1 MGKKSL
7 TKSTAKKK
15 TTTSAKKKSPDKKTE
30 AVSAKKGKTQK
41 NTTKTKKPTLKSLR
55 KKQFDA
61 WRPEKLF
68 VPEPDPAAKNAF
80 TAPPVT
86 DDYGKEQAETIRA
99 LLLWDLNEPSPVAK
113 APEPEPEKAQEPA
126 AQKPEPPKEKPPEP
140 EPPKKQ
146 VPVEELL
153 TKKFDLWQ
161 PKTLYVPP
169 ADQSGKNCSAP
180 PVTGDYEKDQAET
193 IRALLLWDLNEPS
206 PVARAKPPEPEPEKP
221 QQPADQK
228 PQPPKEKPPEP
239 EAETRAQP
247 EAESK
252 KTDQNKAEEKP
263 ANTEAVAE
271 AKAEPKTEKTPE
283 PEKKQATEAQP
294 APEKKPEKAEKK
306 QKPEAA
312 AKPEKS
318 EKAKAS
324 EKPASKKD
332 SDSGGGA
339 AGPPGGP
346 PEPPKPPVAEKKE
359 PPLDPKLMALIAI
372 VGLLFLL
379 IIGASFKNADNY
391 YLKQTDRAIEIWKGK
406 FSPRGQEKI
415 VTLPGQQAPETEKA
429 VYARKEALSLAFN
442 HFMDRADALSE
453 AEDLIDFQSIRENLE
468 KAKKYAT
475 TDQQKQR
482 VNQRLETM
490 DFLMLLYK
498 ANVAAEKQTLESLE
512 NAMEFL
518 ERAAAL
524 DISKQ
529 ARRSLEDRMTA
540 IQESASDL
548 EEEAAAE
555 KAAEAEQ
562 AAKAEKAAETETT
575 SEAKQAGE
583 DQQQD
588 GQAAPEPNGDAAE
601 TTGKEADKDSDKQ
614 SGQNSKDSSQD
625 SDDPG
630 AQSESGQQ

>member
-15 TTTSAKKKSPDKKTE
+15 TTTSAKKKNPEKKT
-30 AVSAKKGKTQK
+30 AAASAKKGNTQK
-41 NTTKTKKPTLKSLR
+41 NTTKTKSKKPTLKSLR

-61 WRPEKLF
+61 WSPEKLF
-68 VPEPDPAAKNAF
+68 KPEPDPAAKNAF
-80 TAPPVT
+80 T
-86 DDYGKEQAETIRA
+86 
-99 LLLWDLNEPSPVAK
+99 
-113 APEPEPEKAQEPA
+113 
-126 AQKPEPPKEKPPEP
+126 
-140 EPPKKQ
+140 
-146 VPVEELL
+146 
-153 TKKFDLWQ
+153 
-161 PKTLYVPP
+161 
-169 ADQSGKNCSAP
+169 AP

-206 PVARAKPPEPEPEKP
+206 PVAKTKPPEAEAEKPQKPAPEKPEPPKEKKPEPEPPKKQVPVEELLAKKFDLWQPETLYVPPEDQDRKNFTAPTVTGDYEKDQAETIRALLMWDINEPSPVAKTKPPEAEAEKP
-221 QQPADQK
+221 QKPAPEK
-228 PQPPKEKPPEP
+228 PEPPKEKPPE
-239 EAETRAQP
+239 
-247 EAESK
+247 AESK
-252 KTDQNKAEEKP
+252 A
-263 ANTEAVAE
+263 
-271 AKAEPKTEKTPE
+271 EKTPE
-283 PEKKQATEAQP
+283 PEKKQTSEAQP
-294 APEKKPEKAEKK
+294 DPEKKPEKAEKK
-306 QKPEAA
+306 Q
-312 AKPEKS
+312 KPEKS

-332 SDSGGGA
+332 SDTGGSGGA

-379 IIGASFKNADNY
+379 IIGASFRNGDNY
-391 YLKQTDRAIEIWKGK
+391 YLKQTHSALEIWKGK

-415 VTLPGQQAPETEKA
+415 VTLPGQQMPEKEKEI
-429 VYARKEALSLAFN
+429 YSKKEALSLAFN
-442 HFMDRADALSE
+442 HYMDRADALSE
-453 AEDLIDFQSIRENLE
+453 AEDLIDFQTIRENLE

-518 ERAAAL
+518 DRAAAL
-524 DISKQ
+524 DISEQ
-529 ARRSLEDRMTA
+529 ARRALEDRMAA
-540 IQESASDL
+540 IQESASAL
-548 EEEAAAE
+548 EKEAAAE

-562 AAKAEKAAETETT
+562 AAKAEKAAEAETT
-575 SEAKQAGE
+575 SETKQAE
-583 DQQQD
+583 KDQQQD
-588 GQAAPEPNGDAAE
+588 GQPAPEPNGDAAE
-601 TTGKEADKDSDKQ
+601 TTETEADKDSDKQ
-614 SGQNSKDSSQD
+614 SVQDAKDSSQD

-630 AQSESGQQ
+630 TRPESEQQ

>member
-15 TTTSAKKKSPDKKTE
+15 SPEKKT
-30 AVSAKKGKTQK
+30 AAASAKKGKTQK
-41 NTTKTKKPTLKSLR
+41 NTTKTKSKKPTLKSLR

-61 WRPEKLF
+61 WSPEKLF
-68 VPEPDPAAKNAF
+68 KPEPDPAAQNAF
-80 TAPPVT
+80 TAPPIT
-86 DDYGKEQAETIRA
+86 GDYEKDQAETIRA
-99 LLLWDLNEPSPVAK
+99 LLLWDVNKPSPVAK
-113 APEPEPEKAQEPA
+113 AKPPEPEPDKPQESA
-126 AQKPEPPKEKPPEP
+126 VQKPEPPKEKPPEP

-146 VPVEELL
+146 VPVEQLL
-153 TKKFDLWQ
+153 TKKFDPWQ

-169 ADQSGKNCSAP
+169 ADQGGKNFTAP

-193 IRALLLWDLNEPS
+193 IRALLLWDINKPS
-206 PVARAKPPEPEPEKP
+206 PVTKA
-221 QQPADQK
+221 
-228 PQPPKEKPPEP
+228 KPPEP
-239 EAETRAQP
+239 EAEKPQEPAAQKPEPPKEKQPEAETKAEP

-252 KTDQNKAEEKP
+252 KTDQSKAEQKP
-263 ANTEAVAE
+263 AGAE
-271 AKAEPKTEKTPE
+271 AKAEKTPE
-283 PEKKQATEAQP
+283 PEKKPAPEAQP
-294 APEKKPEKAEKK
+294 AAEKKTEKK
-306 QKPEAA
+306 QKPEAS
-312 AKPEKS
+312 AKPEKP

-324 EKPASKKD
+324 DKPASKKD

-391 YLKQTDRAIEIWKGK
+391 YLKQTHSALEIWKGK
-406 FSPRGQEKI
+406 FSPRGQAKI
-415 VTLPGQQAPETEKA
+415 VTLPGQQMPEKEKE
-429 VYARKEALSLAFN
+429 VYSKKEALSLAFN
-442 HFMDRADALSE
+442 HYMDRADALSE
-453 AEDLIDFQSIRENLE
+453 AEDLIDFQTIRENLE
-468 KAKKYAT
+468 KAKKYAA

-518 ERAAAL
+518 DRAAAL
-524 DISKQ
+524 DISEQ
-529 ARRSLEDRMTA
+529 ARRALEDRMAT
-540 IQESASDL
+540 IQESASAL

-555 KAAEAEQ
+555 KAAEAQQ
-562 AAKAEKAAETETT
+562 AAKAEKAAEAETT
-575 SEAKQAGE
+575 SETKQAGE

-588 GQAAPEPNGDAAE
+588 GQPAPEPNGDAAE
-601 TTGKEADKDSDKQ
+601 TTETEADKDSDKQ
-614 SGQNSKDSSQD
+614 SGQDSKDSSQD

-630 AQSESGQQ
+630 DRPESEQQ

>member
-15 TTTSAKKKSPDKKTE
+15 TTTSAKKKSPEKKT
-30 AVSAKKGKTQK
+30 AAASAKKGKTQK

-61 WRPEKLF
+61 WRPEKPF

-86 DDYGKEQAETIRA
+86 GDYGKEQAETIRA

-113 APEPEPEKAQEPA
+113 APEPEAEKAQEPA
-126 AQKPEPPKEKPPEP
+126 AQKPEPPKEKPPE
-140 EPPKKQ
+140 
-146 VPVEELL
+146 
-153 TKKFDLWQ
+153 
-161 PKTLYVPP
+161 
-169 ADQSGKNCSAP
+169 
-180 PVTGDYEKDQAET
+180 AET
-193 IRALLLWDLNEPS
+193 
-206 PVARAKPPEPEPEKP
+206 K
-221 QQPADQK
+221 
-228 PQPPKEKPPEP
+228 
-239 EAETRAQP
+239 AEP

-252 KTDQNKAEEKP
+252 KTDPSKAEEKP
-263 ANTEAVAE
+263 ADAETAAE
-271 AKAEPKTEKTPE
+271 AEAESKAEKTPE
-283 PEKKQATEAQP
+283 PEEKQATEAQP

-324 EKPASKKD
+324 EKPASSKKD
-332 SDSGGGA
+332 SDSGGA

-359 PPLDPKLMALIAI
+359 PPLDPKLIGLIAI

-379 IIGASFKNADNY
+379 IIGASFRNADNY

-429 VYARKEALSLAFN
+429 IYARKEALSLAFN

-468 KAKKYAT
+468 KAKKYAS

-498 ANVAAEKQTLESLE
+498 ANVASEKQTLESLE

-524 DISKQ
+524 DISER

-540 IQESASDL
+540 IQESASEL

-562 AAKAEKAAETETT
+562 AAEAEETADAEKAAETETT

-588 GQAAPEPNGDAAE
+588 GQPAPEPNGDAAE

-630 AQSESGQQ
+630 AQSESEQQ